1 MNEEGRKKRE
11 EGEGS
16 SEEFRVKSEKTGSN
30 KRRAI
35 PPVFICGKGS
45 ELRQKAGASRRAL
58 SLLIFLSL
66 GLAASSVQAQNPDRS
81 QPPKLG
87 PPPTLKLKPIQ
98 HLKLSN
104 GLPVMLY
111 EKHEVPL
118 VQMNLVV
125 KTGAIQ
131 DPQGKGGLAS
141 MTAAMMTEGAGSR
154 NALELADAIDFLGAD
169 LHVVAG
175 QHTTAVTLHTP
186 LAKLDS
192 ALALTADVTLR
203 PTFAP
208 PELERKRKER
218 LTTLMQWRDEP
229 RSLASIAFNRALYG
243 EHPYGRYSIG
253 TESALRSFTPA
264 DLNRFYGSSF
274 GPNNATLI
282 VVGDVTA
289 NTLLP
294 KLEKAFGSWKNV
306 TPSTIA
312 LPKIN
317 QVAERRVI
325 LVDKPGAPQ
334 SEIRIGR
341 IGVPRLTEDYYPLV
355 VMNTILGGSFSSR
368 LNQNLREKHGYTYGA
383 GSRFDYRPLP
393 GPFMASA
400 AVQTAVTDSSLIE
413 FMKELKGILEPV
425 PEKELERAKN
435 YVALSFPG
443 DFQTVGEISGR
454 LEELAI
460 YGLPDTYFNDY
471 IGHIL
476 SVTQADV
483 RRVAKKYLDPE
494 KVDIIVVGDRSQIEK
509 NIAALKLGPMT
520 VLSVEDVLGKAP
532 LVGEK

>member
-1 MNEEGRKKRE
+1 MR
-11 EGEGS
+11 S
-16 SEEFRVKSEKTGSN
+16 
-30 KRRAI
+30 
-35 PPVFICGKGS
+35 
-45 ELRQKAGASRRAL
+45 L
-58 SLLIFLSL
+58 SLLFLLLFGL
-66 GLAASSVQAQNPDRS
+66 GMPSAQAQQPDRS

-104 GLPVMLY
+104 GLSVLLY

-125 KTGAIQ
+125 KAGAVQ

-141 MTAAMMTEGAGSR
+141 MTAAMMTEGAGAR
-154 NALELADAIDFLGAD
+154 DALELADAIDFLGAD
-169 LHVVAG
+169 LRVSAG
-175 QHTTAVTLHTP
+175 QHTMGVSLHTP
-186 LAKLDS
+186 LAKFDS
-192 ALALTADVTLR
+192 ALALMADVTLR
-203 PTFAP
+203 PTFAGV
-208 PELERKRKER
+208 ELDRKRKER

-229 RSLASIAFNRALYG
+229 RMLASIVFNRTLYG
-243 EHPYGRYSIG
+243 NHPYGRYSIG
-253 TESALRSFTPA
+253 DEKALRSFTAA
-264 DLNRFYGSSF
+264 DLKAFYESAF

-289 NTLLP
+289 GALLP
-294 KLEKAFGSWKNV
+294 RLEKAFGSWKNA
-306 TPSTIA
+306 TPSVPS
-312 LPKIN
+312 LPEIS
-317 QVAERRVI
+317 QVTGRKLF

-383 GSRFDYRPLP
+383 NSRFDYRPLA
-393 GPFMASA
+393 GPFVASS

-413 FMKELKGILEPV
+413 FMKELNGILQPV

-443 DFQTVGEISGR
+443 DFQTVGEIGGR
-454 LEELAI
+454 LEELVI

-476 SVTQADV
+476 SVTRADV
-483 RRVAKKYLDPE
+483 QRVAKKYLDPE
-494 KVDIIVVGDRSQIEK
+494 KVDIVVVGDRNQIEK
-509 NIAALKLGPMT
+509 NIAALKLGPITIMNI
-520 VLSVEDVLGKAP
+520 EDVLGKAP
-532 LVGEK
+532 VLGEK

>member
-1 MNEEGRKKRE
+1 MKTKFRIQNSDIRYLN
-11 EGEGS
+11 
-16 SEEFRVKSEKTGSN
+16 FRVGRTPS
-30 KRRAI
+30 
-35 PPVFICGKGS
+35 VFIHHPCQSVTICGKRT
-45 ELRQKAGASRRAL
+45 EPAQKAGARMRAL
-58 SLLIFLSL
+58 GLLILLLF
-66 GLAASSVQAQNPDRS
+66 GLAASSVQAQAPDRS

-87 PPPTLKLKPIQ
+87 PPPTLKLKPVQ

-104 GLPVMLY
+104 GLPVILS

-118 VQMNLVV
+118 VQMSLVV
-125 KTGAIQ
+125 KAGAVE

-141 MTAAMMTEGAGSR
+141 MTAAMMTEGAGTR
-154 NALELADAIDFLGAD
+154 TALELADAIDFLGAD
-169 LHVVAG
+169 LRVTAG

-192 ALALTADVTLR
+192 ALALMADVTLR
-203 PTFAP
+203 PTFSP
-208 PELERKRKER
+208 PELDRKRKER

-229 RSLASIAFNRALYG
+229 RSLASVTFSRALYG

-253 TESALRSFTPA
+253 SEQALRSFTSA
-264 DLNRFYGSSF
+264 DLKRFYESSF
-274 GPNNATLI
+274 GPNNASLI

-289 NTLLP
+289 GALLP
-294 KLEKAFGSWKNV
+294 KLEKAFGAWKNV
-306 TPSTIA
+306 TPSESA

-341 IGVPRLTEDYYPLV
+341 IGVPRLTDDYYALV

-413 FMKELKGILEPV
+413 FMKELKGILQPV
-425 PEKELERAKN
+425 PQAELERAKN

-443 DFQTVGEISGR
+443 DFQTVGEISSR
-454 LEELAI
+454 LEELVI
-460 YGLPDTYFNDY
+460 YGLPDNYFNDY

-483 RRVAKKYLDPE
+483 ERVAKKYLDPE

-520 VLSVEDVLGKAP
+520 VMSVEDVLGKAP
-532 LVGEK
+532 VLGEK

>member
-1 MNEEGRKKRE
+1 MLC
-11 EGEGS
+11 
-16 SEEFRVKSEKTGSN
+16 V
-30 KRRAI
+30 
-35 PPVFICGKGS
+35 
-45 ELRQKAGASRRAL
+45 
-58 SLLIFLSL
+58 LLFV
-66 GLAASSVQAQNPDRS
+66 GLASSSTRAQAPDRS
-81 QPPKLG
+81 QPPKPG

-104 GLPVMLY
+104 GLPILLY

-118 VQMNLVV
+118 VQMDLVV
-125 KTGAIQ
+125 KTGAVH
-131 DPQGKGGLAS
+131 DPQSKGGLAS

-154 NALELADAIDFLGAD
+154 SALQLADAIDFLGAE
-169 LHVVAG
+169 LNVSAG
-175 QHTTAVTLHTP
+175 QHTSGVVLHTP

-192 ALALTADVTLR
+192 ALVLMADVTLR
-203 PTFAP
+203 PTFASM
-208 PELERKRKER
+208 ELDRKRKER

-229 RSLASIAFNRALYG
+229 RSLASVIFNRTLYG
-243 EHPYGRYSIG
+243 DHPYGRNSIG
-253 TESALRSFTPA
+253 DEIALRSFTPA
-264 DLNRFYGSSF
+264 DLKRSYESGF

-289 NTLLP
+289 NVLLP
-294 KLEKAFGSWKNV
+294 KLEQAFRTWKNV
-306 TPSTIA
+306 TPSTPS
-312 LPKIN
+312 LPNIN
-317 QVAERRVI
+317 QVTERRVI

-383 GSRFDYRPLP
+383 GSRFDYRLLP

-400 AVQTAVTDSSLIE
+400 AVQTVVTDSSLIE
-413 FMKELKGILEPV
+413 FMKELKGILQPV

-443 DFQTVGEISGR
+443 EFQTVGEISAR
-454 LEELAI
+454 LEELVI
-460 YGLPDTYFNDY
+460 YGLPDNYFDDY

-483 RRVAKKYLDPE
+483 QRVARKYVDPE
-494 KVDIIVVGDRSQIEK
+494 KVDIIVVGDRAQIEK
-509 NIAALKLGPMT
+509 NIGALNLGPMT
-520 VLSVEDVLGKAP
+520 VMNVEDVLGKAP
-532 LVGEK
+532 ALGEK